1 MNGGGQPARRAALF
15 STVLSLLVLGVAAWP
30 GLTTLLEL
38 RDGATHEPWRVLTGH
53 LVHWDLEHLAWDLGA
68 FAILAALL
76 ETRGHGPLLACTG
89 LAALAISAASLVAL
103 PAGFHYRGL
112 SGIDSALFALL
123 LVQLLREACA
133 RQETARAMLLAALG
147 LAFSAKVAYEVMTGQ
162 ALFANSPAFTPV
174 PLAHVVG
181 AAVGAAVALVTPVAS
196 RRLAPAKR
204 VHGLR
209 LVREASVRHE
219 RSFDRAS

>member
-1 MNGGGQPARRAALF
+1 
-15 STVLSLLVLGVAAWP
+15 
-30 GLTTLLEL
+30 
-38 RDGATHEPWRVLTGH
+38 
-53 LVHWDLEHLAWDLGA
+53 
-68 FAILAALL
+68 
-76 ETRGHGPLLACTG
+76 
-89 LAALAISAASLVAL
+89 
-103 PAGFHYRGL
+103 
-112 SGIDSALFALL
+112 
-123 LVQLLREACA
+123 
-133 RQETARAMLLAALG
+133 MLLAALG